1 MSEELPSKREN
12 HVLQTDEKISLIFE
26 MLRRWTRSQY
36 PAAYEQL
43 KQDWLEGKIR

>member
-1 MSEELPSKREN
+1 MSELPSKRVG
-12 HVLQTDEKISLIFE
+12 HALQRDEKIDLIFE

-43 KQDWLEGKIR
+43 KRDWLEGKI

>member
-1 MSEELPSKREN
+1 MSELPSRRES
-12 HVLQTDEKISLIFE
+12 HALQRDEKIDLIFE

-43 KQDWLEGKIR
+43 KRDWLEGKI

>member
-1 MSEELPSKREN
+1 MSEPESKWEG
-12 HVLQTDEKISLIFE
+12 HTLQTEEKISLIFE

>member
-1 MSEELPSKREN
+1 MTEIPSKRG
-12 HVLQTDEKISLIFE
+12 HHALQRDEKLDLIFE

-43 KQDWLEGKIR
+43 KRDWLEGKI